1 MPILSFSFTHVLT
14 MPSSSVRKSKLYQ
27 RIEDE
32 GFQAVFPCERCIRLH
47 RSCIKSENSGRCSE
61 CVKANGASCKMPEPS
76 FSDAEWK
83 RLVKAQNTIEEEE
96 EVILAKLLRLRK
108 QKRLLQKRAGDF
120 IARDIKEIEE
130 LEELER
136 QEQKEREAQE
146 KLRHQETAVS
156 CSGASASNGDVQ
168 LAAVSGLD
176 PSLTQLMDD
185 PSFWVNFDPSAG
197 GTVEPAGGS
206 PSNSR

>member
-1 MPILSFSFTHVLT
+1 MSS
-14 MPSSSVRKSKLYQ
+14 SSSVRKKNLCR

-32 GFQAVFPCERCIRLH
+32 GFLAVFPCERCIRLH
-47 RSCIKSENSGRCSE
+47 KVCIKSESSDRCSE
-61 CVKANGASCKMPEPS
+61 CVKTNGVRCKMPDPS

-83 RLVKAQNTIEEEE
+83 RLVKAQNSIEEEE

-130 LEELER
+130 LEELEK

-146 KLRHQETAVS
+146 RLRDRKAAASEAE
-156 CSGASASNGDVQ
+156 ASAAANGSVE
-168 LAAVSGLD
+168 LAAVSELD
-176 PSLTQLMDD
+176 PSLTQLVGS
-185 PSFWVNFDPSAG
+185 PSFWANFDFAAG
-197 GTVEPAGGS
+197 GTVPQAGDS